1 MLTIVQT
8 AILNLVFAILSV
20 TAFSIILAD
29 VWKRDLKGEF
39 DVWHGGE
46 KERAATESKA
56 DSASSHDEKVA
67 EP

>member
-46 KERAATESKA
+46 KESATESKA